1 MISTIFRLRDRKAAS
16 PSIQP
21 DDQPASKGDSTDQPD
36 FTSEAAQ
43 RFHNWGVTR

>member
-1 MISTIFRLRDRKAAS
+1 MIRSIFSLRTGKQSEARID
-16 PSIQP
+16 QP
-21 DDQPASKGDSTDQPD
+21 DDQPDDRPD